1 MDKNNTVK
9 DLFIMRIMV
18 CDDNEL
24 FLSAFKQK
32 IEDYC
37 AKKDWECQIVVFSD
51 PKKILNES
59 IKDVEIVFLDIDMPN
74 RNGLD
79 IAREL
84 RSQSEDLIIV
94 FVTGFLE
101 YAPKGYTVGAFR
113 YLLKTDI
120 DNSLI
125 NCLDDIWEKLYVKQE
140 AIAFLTEEQETINI
154 QLKNIIYIE
163 GTARRYVRVHLTS
176 EMTPVIECRGSLVD
190 YTNELYEKGF
200 MRIQKSFIVNLI
212 HVKDIRSYVAYLD
225 NGETLKV
232 SRNDYKSVMNRFL
245 IWTGDQI

>member
-1 MDKNNTVK
+1 
-9 DLFIMRIMV
+9 MRIMV

-84 RSQSEDLIIV
+84 RSQSEELIIV

-101 YAPKGYTVGAFR
+101 YAPNGYTVGAFR
-113 YLLKTDI
+113 YLLKNDV
-120 DNSLI
+120 DNSLPK
-125 NCLDDIWEKLYVKQE
+125 CLDDIWEKLYVKQD

>member
-37 AKKDWECQIVVFSD
+37 AKKDWECQIGVFSD

-200 MRIQKSFIVNLI
+200 MRIQKSFIVNLR

>member
-37 AKKDWECQIVVFSD
+37 AKKDWECQIGVFSD

-154 QLKNIIYIE
+154 QL
-163 GTARRYVRVHLTS
+163 
-176 EMTPVIECRGSLVD
+176 
-190 YTNELYEKGF
+190 
-200 MRIQKSFIVNLI
+200 
-212 HVKDIRSYVAYLD
+212 
-225 NGETLKV
+225 
-232 SRNDYKSVMNRFL
+232 
-245 IWTGDQI
+245 

>member
-1 MDKNNTVK
+1 MNVNNNTK
-9 DLFIMRIMV
+9 DLFIMRIAV
-18 CDDNEL
+18 CDDNQH
-24 FLSAFKQK
+24 FLSEFEKK
-32 IEDYC
+32 VKEYC
-37 AKKDWECQIVVFSD
+37 AIRDWECKISVFSD
-51 PKKILNES
+51 PKKMLVEG
-59 IKDVEIVFLDIDMPN
+59 IKDTEVVFLDIDMPEK
-74 RNGLD
+74 NGLE

-190 YTNELYEKGF
+190 YTNELYKKGF
-200 MRIQKSFIVNLI
+200 MRIQKSFIVNLR

>member
-190 YTNELYEKGF
+190 YTNELYEK
-200 MRIQKSFIVNLI
+200 
-212 HVKDIRSYVAYLD
+212 
-225 NGETLKV
+225 
-232 SRNDYKSVMNRFL
+232 SRRMNRQLSEEDRAAFEAMWL
-245 IWTGDQI
+245 ILIMEKP